1 MDRISK
7 LCAYLDACKSFADVG
22 CDHGY
27 CTEYMLKNGL
37 CESAVISDISEKCLK
52 KAENLLSE
60 YITAGKVRPVCGYGL
75 DGIDFD
81 TEQVLIAGMG
91 GEEIVSIL
99 KASFVPKKFVLQPM
113 KNCRAVREYLLSQGA
128 GITVDEAFES
138 GSKFYFVIKG
148 VRSGKKT
155 EYTDIRL
162 DYGLSSAGADMQKYL
177 KSELDKKL
185 GYLKRELSEKSR
197 AEIEA
202 QVEKIRRLLKYES

>member
-1 MDRISK
+1 MDRINK

-27 CTEYMLKNGL
+27 CTEYMLRNGL

-60 YITAGKVRPVCGYGL
+60 YITAGKVRSVCSYGL

-81 TEQVLIAGMG
+81 IEQILIAGMG
-91 GEEIVSIL
+91 GEEILNIL
-99 KASFVPKKFVLQPM
+99 KASFIPKKFVLQPM

-128 GITVDEAFES
+128 CITVDEAFES
-138 GSKFYFVIKG
+138 GGKFYFVIKG

-162 DYGLSSAGADMQKYL
+162 DYGLSADGADMQKYL
-177 KSELDKKL
+177 KSELNKKL

-197 AEIEA
+197 AEIEV